1 MNKVLKW
8 LIVIVPFV
16 LIIGLV
22 SITALLTNKA
32 KEVKIVEK
40 DFTTKDSKVTI
51 KADEKYTNEDKGEY
65 DLYLIKNNKQVV
77 GVFSY
82 DLSEYE
88 EKTAKEV
95 LDKQVNYYIETR
107 KNMKIFKKEESI
119 DMDDKV
125 ITKVEYSGKT
135 DKSSE
140 CIYIFSVIAFKSDPN
155 YILYVNEVI
164 LKSHYEENISEM
176 IDILKSAKLN

>member
-1 MNKVLKW
+1 
-8 LIVIVPFV
+8 
-16 LIIGLV
+16 
-22 SITALLTNKA
+22 
-32 KEVKIVEK
+32 
-40 DFTTKDSKVTI
+40 
-51 KADEKYTNEDKGEY
+51 
-65 DLYLIKNNKQVV
+65 
-77 GVFSY
+77 
-82 DLSEYE
+82 
-88 EKTAKEV
+88 
-95 LDKQVNYYIETR
+95 
-107 KNMKIFKKEESI
+107 MKIFKKEESI
-119 DMDDKV
+119 DMDDKI